1 MVPGILQTALRLRN
15 GNLGLFQYVDFETS
29 LLKNENLFLK
39 NWSTTF

>member
-1 MVPGILQTALRLRN
+1 MVPGILQTALGLRN
-15 GNLGLFQYVDFETS
+15 GNLALFQYVDFEIS